1 MFVAFFFSSST
12 SSSNSI
18 IDVIE
23 PAKLLAK
30 FNLDEVVEEMPED
43 SGQDEEAMEVVEEED
58 PVEFSFRTIEFSL
71 ALALGRRTIS
81 AAVCWAGEEDGE
93 IRI

>member
-1 MFVAFFFSSST
+1 M
-12 SSSNSI
+12 
-18 IDVIE
+18 E

-30 FNLDEVVEEMPED
+30 FNFDEVVEEMPED
-43 SGQDEEAMEVVEEED
+43 SGQDEEAREVVEEED

-71 ALALGRRTIS
+71 ALLGRRTIS
-81 AAVCWAGEEDGE
+81 AAAVCWAGEEDGE